1 MAGLNGLTEVPARPV
16 TTDSPVINRGGG
28 RATVYDVARMA
39 GVSIKTV
46 SRVVNSSSEVVAAT
60 RDRVQ
65 AAMAELGYVR
75 NPVAHALVT
84 GSTATI
90 GVVVDSI
97 ADHFFSSLISVVE
110 ERALA
115 HGMSVLIASTGRS
128 PERERTQIERL
139 IQQNVAALLVAPAA
153 GDHAYVAAAGR
164 PIVLVDN
171 GWELPG
177 FDTIRVQDREGSEA
191 AVRHLI
197 EHGHRRIAFLG
208 EPTTV
213 ETVAARRA
221 GYDDALAAQGLEF
234 DAHLVSDSCGTP
246 AAADDVTRR
255 LLTGNRPPTAIF
267 ASNPRAAMGVVSA
280 LHALGRT
287 DVALISFGDFDL
299 AEWLVPAVT
308 VVDHDPHQLAEAAAT
323 RLFDRM
329 EHRDLPA
336 AEVALP
342 VKIVARGSGELRP

>member
-1 MAGLNGLTEVPARPV
+1 MNESSGSPAR
-16 TTDSPVINRGGG
+16 TGG
-28 RATVYDVARMA
+28 RATVYDVARVA

-46 SRVVNSSSEVVAAT
+46 SRVVNASSEVVPAT
-60 RDRVQ
+60 RERVQ

-84 GSTATI
+84 GSATTI
-90 GVVVDSI
+90 GVIVDSI
-97 ADHFFSSLISVVE
+97 ADHFFSSLVSVVE
-110 ERALA
+110 ERARA

-128 PERERTQIERL
+128 PERERAQIERL
-139 IQQNVAALLVAPAA
+139 IQQNVAALLVAPAV
-153 GDHAYVAAAGR
+153 GDHGYVPAAAAGL
-164 PIVLVDN
+164 PVVLIDN

-197 EHGHRRIAFLG
+197 EYGHRRIAFLG
-208 EPTTV
+208 ESTTV

-221 GYDDALAAQGLEF
+221 GYDDALAAHDILV
-234 DAHLVSDSCGTP
+234 DAELVSSDCGDP
-246 AAADDVTRR
+246 AAADDATRR
-255 LLTGNRPPTAIF
+255 LLAGKRPPTAFF

-280 LHALGRT
+280 LHAIGRT
-287 DVALISFGDFDL
+287 DVALVSFGDFDV
-299 AEWLVPAVT
+299 AEWLVPAIT
-308 VVDHDPHQLAEAAAT
+308 VVDHDPRQLAEAAAT

-329 EHRDLPA
+329 AHRGLPA
-336 AEVALP
+336 SDVALP